1 MQERHMTVAQLT
13 KYLKHKIETD
23 KHLQTIY
30 LKGEVS
36 NFKRHHTG
44 HLYFVL
50 KDEEAQVS
58 SMMFNNLASKLLF
71 SPKDGDKVLV
81 KATINLYV
89 PRGTYSLNIYE
100 MTLDGIGDLYLQY
113 EALKKDFQD
122 KGYFDQVHKKPIPK
136 YPKRIG
142 VITSNTGAVIEDI
155 KNTVT
160 RRYLLTEILLYPALV
175 QGQGAKES
183 IVTQINK
190 ANEQALVDVLIVGRG
205 GGSIED
211 LWAFNEKEVVEA
223 IFHSKIP
230 IITAIGHE
238 TDFTLSDFV
247 SDLRAPTP
255 TAAAELATPNMLD
268 LVDKIK
274 ENRRLLD
281 YHIKAKFDYLNQTLV
296 YLEERL
302 TSLSPQKRI
311 EQYYKDLEKQKL
323 LLQKNYET
331 QILTNRFRLTT
342 INQRLISPKD
352 KIDAFLVKLEFLEKM
367 MHQKYTQQ
375 LQDKTLKLIT
385 QNEKLKGL
393 DPLVYMNKGFSL
405 VTKDNK
411 VLTSIKMIDVKDQL
425 TIQLTDGLV
434 QAVVTEKREK

>member
-160 RRYLLTEILLYPALV
+160 RRYLLTEILLYPAL
-175 QGQGAKES
+175 
-183 IVTQINK
+183 
-190 ANEQALVDVLIVGRG
+190 
-205 GGSIED
+205 GS
-211 LWAFNEKEVVEA
+211 
-223 IFHSKIP
+223 
-230 IITAIGHE
+230 
-238 TDFTLSDFV
+238 
-247 SDLRAPTP
+247 
-255 TAAAELATPNMLD
+255 
-268 LVDKIK
+268 
-274 ENRRLLD
+274 
-281 YHIKAKFDYLNQTLV
+281 
-296 YLEERL
+296 
-302 TSLSPQKRI
+302 
-311 EQYYKDLEKQKL
+311 
-323 LLQKNYET
+323 
-331 QILTNRFRLTT
+331 
-342 INQRLISPKD
+342 
-352 KIDAFLVKLEFLEKM
+352 
-367 MHQKYTQQ
+367 
-375 LQDKTLKLIT
+375 
-385 QNEKLKGL
+385 
-393 DPLVYMNKGFSL
+393 
-405 VTKDNK
+405 
-411 VLTSIKMIDVKDQL
+411 
-425 TIQLTDGLV
+425 
-434 QAVVTEKREK
+434 